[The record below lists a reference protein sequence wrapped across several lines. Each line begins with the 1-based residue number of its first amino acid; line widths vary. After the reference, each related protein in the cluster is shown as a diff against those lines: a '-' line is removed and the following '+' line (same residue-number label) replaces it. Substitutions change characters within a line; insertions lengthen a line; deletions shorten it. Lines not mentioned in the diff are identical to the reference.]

1 MQRWCNGDI
10 SNFTYLLHLN
20 DLSGRSFND
29 LSQYYIFPW
38 VLVDYSSQK
47 FNKQFV
53 NNEQSYR
60 DLYKPIGALN
70 PSRFEII
77 TNRFK

>member
-1 MQRWCNGDI
+1 LLEIANKQMDRWINGDI
-10 SNFTYLLHLN
+10 SNFTYLMHLN

-38 VLVDYSSQK
+38 ILIDYRSTK

-53 NNEQSYR
+53 SNDQCYR
-60 DLYKPIGALN
+60 NLYVPVGALN
-70 PSRFEII
+70 PSRF
-77 TNRFK
+77 